1 MKKLLAALALAL
13 LLPTAPITAQETPV
27 PPASEV
33 PAPADEGA
41 AGGDIAAQAAEI
53 SSEVEDDRGFITRF
67 LERNLSS
74 AGRRVEI
81 HGFQGALSSRATFT
95 ELTIADDQGV
105 WITIRNGAIQWN
117 RSALFARRIDIQE
130 LSAEEIL
137 LPRLP
142 KGEGK
147 DPTPEVREFA
157 LPTLPVGIS
166 IARLAAGRVDLGQPV
181 IGEAAVVSVN
191 GAMNLAGGEGAA
203 QLAIE
208 RVDGKRGTFAVDAG
222 FSNAT
227 TVLRLDVRLDEAEG
241 GLFANL
247 VGLHGRPAVQ
257 AEIRG
262 EGPLRDFM
270 AEVRLATNGQDRVTG
285 RASARAQPGEDGTPG
300 TAFRL
305 ELGGDV
311 ASLLPPENA
320 PFFGPRSQV
329 LVEGW
334 RGENGRLSLPV
345 LLIDTESLNLTG
357 SVTTS
362 EAGAPQSVVLL
373 MTLGED
379 AGATTLP
386 ARLPLRGEPI
396 DVQSGSLQI
405 SYDAAH
411 SDAWTLNGRLGD
423 VTRAGNRI
431 GALTLEGGGSVRLD
445 GGKLQ
450 AVLGRIGF
458 GTRGLAL
465 ADAGL
470 QAALGAE
477 ITGETGFDFT
487 PGNALELAGFSLSGR
502 DYGLSGDILID
513 GLRSGITVSGALDAA
528 YEDLSHLSVLAGRP
542 LTGQAS
548 GRVSGLYTLL
558 TRGFDAEAELNGTDI
573 TLDQDQ
579 LDRLLAGEAAI
590 AVSARRDEAGIE
602 IRDLT
607 VDGQRLT
614 AQAQGLIS
622 STATDLRATMRLAS
636 LTDADPAMAGA
647 LEAEATVTGARGA
660 RRVTVSGMATDL
672 MLGIEQL
679 DPVLQGRT
687 ELLAVAQE
695 REGSF
700 VIDSFRLA
708 NPQVTAEASGSF
720 GEVLDATVDLTI
732 PSLAA
737 LRPEF
742 SGAVRATARVS
753 GPEGA
758 RLFEVTGTGED
769 LRLGQQDVDGAL
781 TGTTE
786 FRLSA
791 EQGKDALTLN
801 DLQVTNRQMQ
811 ASVAGT
817 LGENVT
823 NLSGNVDIRSL
834 AAFGRGWRGALR
846 VSGSLQ
852 DDGSGVRRLVVDG
865 TGRDL
870 SLGQRNVDGVLAGET
885 RLTVRGTQKGQ
896 VFTIEQAILDNPSAR
911 ADVSG
916 VIGNGSTD
924 VRGQVDLRD
933 LSALGLGWR
942 GSFAV
947 TGSFADDGTGT
958 RRLVVDGTA
967 NNLSLGQAQ
976 ADAALA
982 GPTHLTLRGAEREGV
997 LTIEQA
1003 VVDNAR
1009 LNATATGTL
1018 GAGRTDVT
1026 ARLRAESLAF
1036 LGRGIG
1042 GGLTATARLT
1052 DTPQGRRVTAEGTAS
1067 GLRIG
1072 NAQADRLL
1080 AGATQFDAAATL
1092 PRRGPVVIER
1102 LNARNP
1108 QLRIGAE
1115 GSAAALN
1122 VDAALANTGLLVPG
1136 LTGPAT
1142 VAGSVRQTGGGYV
1155 LDLAATAPGGTRATV
1170 AGRLAQDFSN
1180 ADLRVSGVSDA
1191 ALVNPLLR
1199 TRSIA
1204 GSVDFDLRLNGAPSL
1219 DNLSG
1224 RVRLPGARL
1233 SDPNIGLSVENLAAT
1248 ADIAGGI
1255 VTVNATGAIA
1265 DGGTLTVAG
1274 PIDLR
1279 NGVRLDLRATLNRV
1293 VLRDP
1298 NLYEAVADGTVSISG
1313 NPAEGPLVT
1322 GALNLG
1328 PVEFRIPNT
1337 GLGGRA
1343 IPDIVHL
1350 KDRPPVRA
1358 TRAKAGLLPFPSV
1371 DSQIAG
1377 MVAPPATP
1385 PANPARLD
1393 LTITAPNQVFV
1404 RGRGIDAELG
1414 GQIRLTGTARNVIPI
1429 GQLQLIRGRVDLLG
1443 RRFDMTEGLIEMQG
1457 SLVPVLRLV
1466 AETRRSEITT
1476 RIVIDGDLREPEITF
1491 QSDPELP
1498 EEEVLSHLLFG
1509 RGLETISPLQAA
1521 QLANAVAVLAGRG
1534 GEGLVGNLRD
1544 AAGLD
1549 DLDLTTDEEGNVS
1562 VRAGRYLSRN
1572 LYSDVS
1578 VDAEGKSQIN
1588 LNLDVNDAI
1597 TARGSV
1603 ASDGESTL
1611 GVFYERDY

>member
-1 MKKLLAALALAL
+1 MKKLLAALALVF
-13 LLPTAPITAQETPV
+13 LLPVAPIPAQEPPA
-27 PPASEV
+27 PPASAA
-33 PAPADEGA
+33 APEAEG
-41 AGGDIAAQAAEI
+41 GIAAKAAEI
-53 SSEVEDDRGFITRF
+53 SAEVEDDQGFITRF

-74 AGRRVEI
+74 AGRQVEI
-81 HGFQGALSSRATFT
+81 RGFQGALSSRATFT
-95 ELTIADDQGV
+95 ELTIADAQGV
-105 WITIRNGAIQWN
+105 WITLRNGAIQWN
-117 RSALFARRIDIQE
+117 RSALFARRIEIQE

-142 KGEGK
+142 QGEGNAR
-147 DPTPEVREFA
+147 TPEVREFA

-166 IARLAAGRVDLGQPV
+166 IARIAAGRVELGQPV
-181 IGEAAVVSVN
+181 IGEAAVVSID

-203 QLAIE
+203 KLAIN
-208 RVDGKRGTFAVDAG
+208 RVDGKRGTFAVDAAY
-222 FSNAT
+222 SNET
-227 TVLRLDVRLDEAEG
+227 TVLRLDLQLDEDAG

-247 VGLHGRPAVQ
+247 VGLNGRPAVR

-285 RASARAQPGEDGTPG
+285 RASVRAQPGEDGTPG

-320 PFFGPRSQV
+320 PFFGPQSQV

-357 SVTTS
+357 SVTTNDT
-362 EAGAPQSVVLL
+362 GAPQSVVLL

-405 SYDAAH
+405 SYDAAQ

-423 VTRAGNRI
+423 VTRGGNRI
-431 GALTLEGGGSVRLD
+431 GALTLEGGGSVRLE
-445 GGKLQ
+445 GGRLQ

-513 GLRSGITVSGALDAA
+513 GLRSGITVSGELDAA
-528 YEDLSHLSVLAGRP
+528 YEDVSHLSTLAGRP

-548 GRVSGLYTLL
+548 GRVSGLYTVL
-558 TRGFDAEAELNGTDI
+558 TRGFDAEVELNGTDI
-573 TLDQDQ
+573 TLNQEQ

-590 AVSARRDEAGIE
+590 TVSARRDEAGIE

-647 LEAEATVTGARGA
+647 LEAEATVTGAPGA
-660 RRVTVSGMATDL
+660 RRVNVSGTATDL
-672 MLGIEQL
+672 VLGVEQL

-687 ELLAVAQE
+687 ELLAVAEE

-700 VIDSFRLA
+700 VIDSFRLS
-708 NPQVTAEASGSF
+708 NPQLAAEGSGSF
-720 GEVLDATVDLTI
+720 GEVLDATLDLDI
-732 PSLAA
+732 PSLTA

-753 GPEGA
+753 GREGA
-758 RLFEVTGTGED
+758 RLLEVSGTGED
-769 LRLGQQDVDGAL
+769 LRLGQQD
-781 TGTTE
+781 
-786 FRLSA
+786 
-791 EQGKDALTLN
+791 
-801 DLQVTNRQMQ
+801 
-811 ASVAGT
+811 
-817 LGENVT
+817 
-823 NLSGNVDIRSL
+823 
-834 AAFGRGWRGALR
+834 
-846 VSGSLQ
+846 
-852 DDGSGVRRLVVDG
+852 
-865 TGRDL
+865 
-870 SLGQRNVDGVLAGET
+870 VDGVLAGET
-885 RLTVRGTQKGQ
+885 RLTVRGTQKGE

-911 ADVSG
+911 ADISG
-916 VIGNGSTD
+916 VIGNGSTN
-924 VRGQVDLRD
+924 VSGQVDMRD

-942 GSFAV
+942 GSFAA

-967 NNLSLGQAQ
+967 NDLSLGQAQ

-982 GPTHLTLRGAEREGV
+982 GATRLTLRGTEREGV
-997 LTIEQA
+997 LTIDEA
-1003 VVDNAR
+1003 VVDNPR
-1009 LNATATGTL
+1009 LNATAQGRL
-1018 GAGRTDVT
+1018 GAGQTDVT
-1026 ARLRAESLAF
+1026 AQLRADSLAF

-1042 GGLTATARLT
+1042 GGLNATARLT
-1052 DTPQGRRVTAEGTAS
+1052 DTPQGRRVTAEGSAN

-1072 NAQADRLL
+1072 NAQVDRLL
-1080 AGATQFDAAATL
+1080 SGATQFDAAATL
-1092 PRRGPVVIER
+1092 PRRGPVAIER

-1108 QLRIGAE
+1108 QLRISAD
-1115 GSAAALN
+1115 GSATALN
-1122 VDAALANTGLLVPG
+1122 VDAGLANTGLLVPG

-1142 VAGSVRQTGGGYV
+1142 VTGSVRQAGGNYV
-1155 LDLAATAPGGTRATV
+1155 VDLDATAPGGTRATV
-1170 AGRLAQDFSN
+1170 AGSLAANLSN
-1180 ADLRVSGVSDA
+1180 ADIRVSGVSDA

-1204 GSVDFDLRLNGAPSL
+1204 GAVDFDLALNGRPAL
-1219 DNLSG
+1219 ENLSG
-1224 RVRLPGARL
+1224 RVSLPNARL
-1233 SDPNIGLSVENLAAT
+1233 ADPNIGLSVENLAAT
-1248 ADIAGGI
+1248 ADIAGGVI
-1255 VTVNATGAIA
+1255 TVNATGAIA
-1265 DGGTLTVAG
+1265 DGGTLTVTG
-1274 PIDLR
+1274 PVDLR
-1279 NGVRLDLRATLNRV
+1279 NGTRLDLRATLNRV

-1313 NPAEGPLVT
+1313 NPADGPLVT
-1322 GALNLG
+1322 GALTLG

-1350 KDRPPVRA
+1350 NDRPPVRA
-1358 TRAKAGLLPFPSV
+1358 TRAKAGLLPFPSA
-1371 DSQIAG
+1371 DSRIAG

-1393 LTITAPNQVFV
+1393 LTINAPNQVFV
-1404 RGRGIDAELG
+1404 RGRGVDAELG

-1443 RRFDMTEGLIEMQG
+1443 RRFDMTEGLIELQG

-1466 AETRRSEITT
+1466 AETQQDEITT
-1476 RIVIDGDLREPEITF
+1476 RIVIDGDLRDPEITF

-1498 EEEVLSHLLFG
+1498 EEEVLSQLLFG

-1534 GEGLVGNLRD
+1534 GEGLVGNLRE

-1572 LYSDVS
+1572 LYSDVE
-1578 VDAEGKSQIN
+1578 VDAEGRSRIN
-1588 LNLDVNDAI
+1588 LNLDVNNAI

>member
-1 MKKLLAALALAL
+1 MKKLLAALALVF
-13 LLPTAPITAQETPV
+13 LLPVAPVPAQEPPA
-27 PPASEV
+27 PPASAA
-33 PAPADEGA
+33 APEAEG
-41 AGGDIAAQAAEI
+41 GIAAKAAEI
-53 SSEVEDDRGFITRF
+53 SAEVEDDQGFITRF

-74 AGRRVEI
+74 AGRQVEI
-81 HGFQGALSSRATFT
+81 RGFQGALSSRATFT
-95 ELTIADDQGV
+95 ELTIADAQGV
-105 WITIRNGAIQWN
+105 WITLRNGAIQWN
-117 RSALFARRIDIQE
+117 RSALFARRIEIQE

-142 KGEGK
+142 QGEGNAR
-147 DPTPEVREFA
+147 TPEVREFA

-166 IARLAAGRVDLGQPV
+166 IARIAAGRVELGQPV
-181 IGEAAVVSVN
+181 IGEAAVVSVD

-203 QLAIE
+203 KLAIN
-208 RVDGKRGTFAVDAG
+208 RVDGKRGTFAVDAAY
-222 FSNAT
+222 SNET
-227 TVLRLDVRLDEAEG
+227 TVLRLDLQLDEDAG

-247 VGLHGRPAVQ
+247 VGLNGRPAVR

-285 RASARAQPGEDGTPG
+285 RASVRAQPGEDGTPG

-320 PFFGPRSQV
+320 PFFGPQSQV

-357 SVTTS
+357 SVTTNDT
-362 EAGAPQSVVLL
+362 GAPQSVVLL

-405 SYDAAH
+405 SYDAAQ

-423 VTRAGNRI
+423 VTRGGNRI
-431 GALTLEGGGSVRLD
+431 GALTLEGGGSVRLE
-445 GGKLQ
+445 GGRLQ

-513 GLRSGITVSGALDAA
+513 GLRSGITVSGELDAA
-528 YEDLSHLSVLAGRP
+528 YEDVSHLSTLAGRP

-548 GRVSGLYTLL
+548 GRVRGLYTVL
-558 TRGFDAEAELNGTDI
+558 TRGFDAEVELNGTDI
-573 TLDQDQ
+573 TLNQEQ

-590 AVSARRDEAGIE
+590 TVSARRDEAGIE

-647 LEAEATVTGARGA
+647 LEAEATVTGAPGA
-660 RRVTVSGMATDL
+660 RRVNVSGTATDL
-672 MLGIEQL
+672 VLGVEQL

-687 ELLAVAQE
+687 ELLAVAEE

-700 VIDSFRLA
+700 VIDSFRLS
-708 NPQVTAEASGSF
+708 NPQLAAEGSGSF
-720 GEVLDATVDLTI
+720 GEVLDATLDLDI
-732 PSLAA
+732 PSLTA

-753 GPEGA
+753 GREGA
-758 RLFEVTGTGED
+758 RLLEVSGTGED

-791 EQGKDALTLN
+791 EQRRDSLTIR
-801 DLQVTNRQMQ
+801 DLRLTNQQMQ
-811 ASVAGT
+811 ADVAGT
-817 LGENVT
+817 LGQNVT
-823 NLSGNVDIRSL
+823 DLTGNVDIRSL

-865 TGRDL
+865 TGQDL

-885 RLTVRGTQKGQ
+885 RLTVRGTQKGE

-916 VIGNGSTD
+916 VIGNGSTN
-924 VRGQVDLRD
+924 VSGQVDLRD

-942 GSFAV
+942 GSFAA

-967 NNLSLGQAQ
+967 NDLSLGQAQ

-982 GPTHLTLRGAEREGV
+982 GATRLTLRGTEREGV
-997 LTIEQA
+997 LTIDEA
-1003 VVDNAR
+1003 VVDNPR
-1009 LNATATGTL
+1009 LNATAQGRL
-1018 GAGRTDVT
+1018 GAGQTDVT
-1026 ARLRAESLAF
+1026 AQLRADSLAF

-1042 GGLTATARLT
+1042 GGLNATARLT
-1052 DTPQGRRVTAEGTAS
+1052 DTPQGRRVTAEGSAN

-1072 NAQADRLL
+1072 NAQVDRLL
-1080 AGATQFDAAATL
+1080 SGATQFDAAATL
-1092 PRRGPVVIER
+1092 PRRGPVAIER

-1108 QLRIGAE
+1108 QLRISAD
-1115 GSAAALN
+1115 GSATALN
-1122 VDAALANTGLLVPG
+1122 VDAGLANTGLLVPG

-1142 VAGSVRQTGGGYV
+1142 VTGSVRQAGGNYV
-1155 LDLAATAPGGTRATV
+1155 VDLDATAPGGTRATV
-1170 AGRLAQDFSN
+1170 AGSLAANLSN
-1180 ADLRVSGVSDA
+1180 ADIRVSGVSDA

-1204 GSVDFDLRLNGAPSL
+1204 GAVDFDLALNGRPAL
-1219 DNLSG
+1219 ENLSG
-1224 RVRLPGARL
+1224 RVSLPNARL
-1233 SDPNIGLSVENLAAT
+1233 ADPNIGLSVENLAAT
-1248 ADIAGGI
+1248 ADIAGGVI
-1255 VTVNATGAIA
+1255 TVNATGAIA
-1265 DGGTLTVAG
+1265 DGGTLTVTG
-1274 PIDLR
+1274 PVDLR
-1279 NGVRLDLRATLNRV
+1279 NGTRLDLRATLNRV

-1313 NPAEGPLVT
+1313 NPADGPLVT
-1322 GALNLG
+1322 GALTLG

-1350 KDRPPVRA
+1350 NDRPPVRA
-1358 TRAKAGLLPFPSV
+1358 TRAKAGLLPFPSA
-1371 DSQIAG
+1371 DSRIAG

-1393 LTITAPNQVFV
+1393 LTINAPNQVFV
-1404 RGRGIDAELG
+1404 RGRGVDAELG

-1443 RRFDMTEGLIEMQG
+1443 RRFDMTEGLIELQG

-1466 AETRRSEITT
+1466 AETQQDEITT
-1476 RIVIDGDLREPEITF
+1476 RIVIDGDLRDPEITF

-1498 EEEVLSHLLFG
+1498 EEEVLSQLLFG

-1534 GEGLVGNLRD
+1534 GEGLVGNLRE

-1572 LYSDVS
+1572 LYSDVE
-1578 VDAEGKSQIN
+1578 VDAEGRSRIN
-1588 LNLDVNDAI
+1588 LNLDVNNAI